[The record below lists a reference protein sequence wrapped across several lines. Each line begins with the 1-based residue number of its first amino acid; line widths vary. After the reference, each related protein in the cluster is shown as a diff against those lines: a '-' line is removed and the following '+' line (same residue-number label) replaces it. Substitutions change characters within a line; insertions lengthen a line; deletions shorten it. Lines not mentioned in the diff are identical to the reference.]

1 MPYSIQTKDG
11 IMLDNI
17 PDDVKPDSDELKK
30 RVAQIRAQR
39 LPDSVAPAP
48 IDPQAT
54 DVVTP
59 PAGKRRVK
67 DLIDLPGQILSK
79 LSKDVEEMKSRGWE
93 NLTPVERAN
102 LTAMAFPQKFA
113 ESLGFYAGQAPGVV
127 MRVAP
132 AIMGQ
137 RLGEATRIP
146 GASRLGGAAGGLG
159 GELVASM
166 MEGQAPRPGTLAR
179 AAWLGA
185 TQPRSLVGAG
195 PNAVATAAALN
206 VANTVGSGAV
216 ESLINEG
223 ELPENMKEQATMA
236 LLATGGQRLLDAGAA
251 ARAARIRQASEAPVL
266 EGMRGLK
273 EAGVPVSTV
282 GKVLP
287 TKVEEA
293 VNKLGRKFIGV
304 PEDFVLTPQN
314 VDKYIKSLY
323 GVYDEIGKAVPG
335 GQKIVSDLKSARS
348 EARIAWKQYSS
359 SERSGAPDAA
369 KLEKARGL
377 DAAAEQ
383 LESELE
389 KQAVLAGQDK
399 LLNRFRENRVRIAK
413 AHTLDR
419 ALDPNR
425 GVVDAREFYRLRERG
440 FIITDEG
447 NTIADVY
454 GLRQLDNENR
464 LLIANEKLNMLRS
477 IGRGL
482 QQTGVGQALTMMPR
496 SYVQRPDVAAEIAR
510 LSLMQQAS
518 SVPQAPGITDFLPQ
532 FKKPSILDFSR

>member
-1 MPYSIQTKDG
+1 
-11 IMLDNI
+11 
-17 PDDVKPDSDELKK
+17 
-30 RVAQIRAQR
+30 
-39 LPDSVAPAP
+39 
-48 IDPQAT
+48 
-54 DVVTP
+54 
-59 PAGKRRVK
+59 
-67 DLIDLPGQILSK
+67 
-79 LSKDVEEMKSRGWE
+79 MKSRGWE